1 MRKDLVRFLREISE
15 PIMWIGVA
23 MLIVMAFVAYFSNV
37 TVIEYMI
44 DNVLPV
50 ALSVTLA
57 GFACELLRIKLDDNS
72 NAKSEELL

>member
-44 DNVLPV
+44 DNALPV
-50 ALSVTLA
+50 ASGVFSA